1 MGTVDAIGPAALE
14 FAMTVSGAQEEGFE
28 LHLSKAE
35 AACLGRALD
44 LLSKGHS
51 GRFEDELWLGFADAW
66 WPLRQRLIKSGY
78 VRCIGGIRDEMSI
91 TERGID
97 LRTQLEGKQ
106 LAAG

>member
-14 FAMTVSGAQEEGFE
+14 FDMTVSGEQEEGFE

-51 GRFEDELWLGFADAW
+51 GRFGRRALA
-66 WPLRQRLIKSGY
+66 RIRRRLVASAPASDQ
-78 VRCIGGIRDEMSI
+78 VRICALHRWDSAMRCPSPS
-91 TERGID
+91 
-97 LRTQLEGKQ
+97 
-106 LAAG
+106 AAST